1 MVKRRVIIG
10 SIIVLLGF
18 ALFAVFSAQNIDS
31 SRLAGDI
38 SGASMQED
46 NDDVIVFKTKSGNC
60 FHVEGCSYLR
70 GNGIPISYGK
80 AKSEGLEPCSRCGAY
95 RWVNY

>member
-1 MVKRRVIIG
+1 MVKRRVIIV

-18 ALFAVFSAQNIDS
+18 ALFVVFSTQNIET

-38 SGASMQED
+38 NGASMQED
-46 NDDVIVFKTKSGNC
+46 NDDVIVFKTKSGKC
-60 FHVEGCSYLR
+60 FHVSGCSYLR
-70 GNGIPISYGK
+70 GNGIPITYRE